1 MRTRGN
7 VGCLEALKDHTL
19 PGMKSPCHV
28 IILKNIRA
36 VYPQVLAF
44 GRSSNAGPVGN
55 PTDLTERLRESFYS
69 GIAEK
74 KEKSDSPH
82 LSCKLGSQDRR
93 SALSMNENSETN
105 QV

>member
-44 GRSSNAGPVGN
+44 GRSSNAGPIGN

-74 KEKSDSPH
+74 KEKSDSHEIAPTFH
-82 LSCKLGSQDRR
+82 ANWAPRTDGQH
-93 SALSMNENSETN
+93 SA
-105 QV
+105 